1 MDGIVTI
8 SNEREKKTA
17 ENLAEQHRN
26 PFRRRKEHAEGQDT
40 LLIFTLDNI
49 PNLTVGINAPD
60 GGGMN
65 RVGGTVE
72 NQSCREEKSHC
83 Y

>member
-8 SNEREKKTA
+8 SNEKEKNGRKFGLFSTV
-17 ENLAEQHRN
+17 Q
-26 PFRRRKEHAEGQDT
+26 RRKEHAEGQDT

-49 PNLTVGINAPD
+49 PNLTVGIDAPD

-72 NQSCREEKSHC
+72 NQSCREEKSRC